1 VSDAPVC
8 TRRRPRLTAL
18 VALAL
23 GVWVAQLGLSNAAFT
38 GSTVSAGNDI
48 GALTVAPPPTAA
60 AAMTLN
66 VLPLL
71 TCRVD
76 LSWSASTTPG
86 VTGYEVVRVTASTG
100 VVAAGPWTV
109 AGTAFVDD
117 PVPLQVVSS
126 AFEWRVTALFGSW
139 RSAYTVAIPDNLLI
153 CLL

>member
-1 VSDAPVC
+1 VSDAPAG
-8 TRRRPRLTAL
+8 TRRRPRLTVI

-23 GVWVAQLGLSNAAFT
+23 GVWVAQLAVSNAAFT
-38 GSTVSAGNDI
+38 GSTISAGNNID
-48 GALTVAPPPTAA
+48 ALTVASPPTVG

-86 VTGYEVVRVTASTG
+86 ITGYEVVRVTASTG
-100 VVAAGPWTV
+100 LVAAGPWTV
-109 AGTAFVDD
+109 AGTNFVDD
-117 PVPLQVVSS
+117 PVPLQVASS

-139 RSAYTVAIPDNLLI
+139 RSAHTVAIPDNLLI